1 MSGWVICPTCVLDV
15 SKPSIPRRPS
25 APQAAL
31 DALLADASGDPIR
44 RAIWLDG
51 LDRQL
56 RPLLPST
63 LAPHAR
69 LANFERG
76 RLVFVVDAPVWRAK
90 LRLAAPEL
98 LDAARSIGLEATELV
113 VKTTLSPPAGAVSPP
128 LASVRARPMSK
139 TARDALQAALASL
152 RDPDPTGSDDAD

>member
-1 MSGWVICPTCVLDV
+1 V
-15 SKPSIPRRPS
+15 SEPRAPRRPS

-31 DALLADASGDPIR
+31 DALLAENSAGSAGDSIR
-44 RAIWLDG
+44 RALRLDE

-56 RPLLPST
+56 RPLLPPT

-76 RLVFVVDAPVWRAK
+76 RLVFVVDASVWRAK

-98 LDAARSIGLEATELV
+98 LDAARSVGLEATELV
-113 VKTTLSPPAGAVSPP
+113 VKITSPSAEPASPPPAI
-128 LASVRARPMSK
+128 RRSK
-139 TARDALQAALASL
+139 PISAAAQKDLQAALASL
-152 RDPDPTGSDDAD
+152 QQPDPSGSDDAA

>member
-1 MSGWVICPTCVLDV
+1 MSN
-15 SKPSIPRRPS
+15 SRAPRRPS

-31 DALLADASGDPIR
+31 EALLAEPAGDPIR
-44 RAIWLDG
+44 RAMWLDG

-56 RPLLPST
+56 RPLLPPT

-90 LRLAAPEL
+90 LRLMAPEL

-113 VKTTLSPPAGAVSPP
+113 VKATLSPPAGTASPP
-128 LASVRARPMSK
+128 PATRKSK
-139 TARDALQAALASL
+139 PISATAQKALQAALASL
-152 RDPDPTGSDDAD
+152 QQPDPSGSDDAT

>member
-1 MSGWVICPTCVLDV
+1 MLVLDV
-15 SKPSIPRRPS
+15 SKPSHPRRPA
-25 APQAAL
+25 APQTAL
-31 DALLADASGDPIR
+31 DALLAEPAGDPIR
-44 RAIWLDG
+44 RALWLDG

-56 RPLLPST
+56 RPLLPPT

-98 LDAARSIGLEATELV
+98 IDGARSIGLEATELV
-113 VKTTLSPPAGAVSPP
+113 VKTTPGSSAGPASPP
-128 LASVRARPMSK
+128 LVSSRTRPISAAARE
-139 TARDALQAALASL
+139 ALQAALASL
-152 RDPDPTGSDDAD
+152 AKPDSPDPDDTL